1 MYCFPQDYARIFPV
15 TRFPPLNVPDFSSDT
30 IFYMPAA
37 RRTLATCI
45 GGLACASLACALSPL
60 DHLLFDAAT
69 HHRTGTQT
77 VRWVTELG
85 RMPVLASCGLIL
97 AALLSYRARNIQ
109 AICLIGIAA
118 ICTPAISHTIKNLV
132 QRPRPPFEFAV
143 PPYEPTWSFPSSHSA
158 NAVVI
163 AGALAILVGRRW
175 AHWVAFVFALMI
187 GASRIYL
194 GHHWASDVFA
204 GWALGLAL
212 LVALR
217 SFPNLRRRKSPS

>member
-1 MYCFPQDYARIFPV
+1 M
-15 TRFPPLNVPDFSSDT
+15 PDFSSDT
-30 IFYMPAA
+30 IFYMPAS
-37 RRTLATCI
+37 RRALATCI

-69 HHRTGTQT
+69 HHRTGAQT
-77 VRWVTELG
+77 VRWITELG

-97 AALLSYRARNIQ
+97 AALLNYRARNIQ